1 MLGPMILDGRLTNI
15 SAAAYGDH
23 GAGGTTTHC
32 SLIHSTKN
40 WCNPINIDLI
50 INILCKE
57 LTFWYAM
64 LLIAEWNWKH
74 GELTRQAGW
83 TGDICGTWAVSA
95 VFTIH
100 MTLTC
105 LRAPAPTCH
114 RHLTVISKIVLPM
127 KAIKKSVNDSHKRKN
142 PLGSFLGF

>member
-1 MLGPMILDGRLTNI
+1 MLGPMILDALWTNI

-40 WCNPINIDLI
+40 WCKPINIDLI
-50 INILCKE
+50 NYILCKE
-57 LTFWYAM
+57 LAFWCVM
-64 LLIAEWNWKH
+64 LLIAEWHWTH
-74 GELTRQAGW
+74 WELTRQAGW
-83 TGDICGTWAVSA
+83 TADICGTWAVSA

-114 RHLTVISKIVLPM
+114 RYLTVISKKVLPM
-127 KAIKKSVNDSHKRKN
+127 EGIKQSVNDSHKRKN
-142 PLGSFLGF
+142 PFGSFLGF